1 MYLWVLKVWTA
12 ILRLMIHNESLL
24 WVSDRPFNF
33 FVAGTSSSSLSAL
46 TSPLDLLTR
55 FISRL
60 ITLVGALC
68 TPFVLSAHRL
78 ISLPRLSNM
87 LAPHGRP
94 FTEYD
99 TFCPGEPSLHQR
111 KYGMNI
117 RFRGRAHEAVNNAWY
132 YACKEVEAIKL
143 LTMLLTVDRAST
155 EQRAGDPNLLAL
167 HPARAL
173 GRQVA
178 AKPRK
183 AYAETLFR
191 RAIIN
196 FYVAGTSSSSPPAP
210 TSPLTCSLDSYPV
223 S

>member
-33 FVAGTSSSSLSAL
+33 FVAGTSS
-46 TSPLDLLTR
+46 
-55 FISRL
+55 
-60 ITLVGALC
+60 
-68 TPFVLSAHRL
+68 FVLSAHRL